1 MDFSDLPP
9 RPKTVRCLK
18 CKRSIKVKP
27 VGRLPTFCSPSCRQM
42 VFRKLSRMPKPPAPT
57 RDELAVRI
65 WEMLT
70 EFGLVTGDLPSRQ
83 QRHDDDLRQ
92 RRSPRRHRHGNQ
104 LTTEQMT

>member
-9 RPKTVRCLK
+9 RPRAVRCLK
-18 CKRSIKVKP
+18 CKRSIRVKP

-42 VFRKLSRMPKPPAPT
+42 AFRRRSQMPKPPAPT

-70 EFGLVTGDLPSRQ
+70 EFGLVTGDLPSPKRNW
-83 QRHDDDLRQ
+83 
-92 RRSPRRHRHGNQ
+92 RSGHRGP
-104 LTTEQMT
+104 

>member
-1 MDFSDLPP
+1 MDFSDLAP
-9 RPKTVRCLK
+9 RPKSVRCLK

-42 VFRKLSRMPKPPAPT
+42 VFRKLSLMPKPPAPT

-70 EFGLVTGDLPSRQ
+70 EFGLVTGDLPPPKRKPEENHHGPQDAHRDHRQ
-83 QRHDDDLRQ
+83 AAAL
-92 RRSPRRHRHGNQ
+92 
-104 LTTEQMT
+104 

>member
-70 EFGLVTGDLPSRQ
+70 EFGLVTGDLPGATARSTAATIAVSALPRQ
-83 QRHDDDLRQ
+83 PTHKRAND
-92 RRSPRRHRHGNQ
+92 
-104 LTTEQMT
+104 MT

>member
-1 MDFSDLPP
+1 MDFPDLPP

-70 EFGLVTGDLPSRQ
+70 EFGLVTGDLPPPKRKPEENHHGPQDAHRDHRQ
-83 QRHDDDLRQ
+83 AAAL
-92 RRSPRRHRHGNQ
+92 
-104 LTTEQMT
+104 